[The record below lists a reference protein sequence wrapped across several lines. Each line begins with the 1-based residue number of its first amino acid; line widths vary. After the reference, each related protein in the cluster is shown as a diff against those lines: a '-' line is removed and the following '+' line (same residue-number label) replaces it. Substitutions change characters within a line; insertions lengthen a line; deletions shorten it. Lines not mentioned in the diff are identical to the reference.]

1 MGHGNPPRYEGEAA
15 PGHQVSEGAP
25 GGPMNQKLANATAL
39 YLEGIRDGRVRDA
52 VEAYA
57 GDRYSL
63 RR

>member
-1 MGHGNPPRYEGEAA
+1 
-15 PGHQVSEGAP
+15 
-25 GGPMNQKLANATAL
+25 MNQKLANATAL